1 MAGTRSTGQTG
12 RQMEGTTGDEL
23 QGGRHRDPAKASA
36 TAERLVAAARRV
48 LARGGPSALTVQSV
62 AEEAGTYPDSVR
74 YHFGGKAGL
83 VAAVVHS
90 LVNDQNFRAIAR
102 QSGAAPRDE
111 VIHQLTVADGELLL
125 DRDSY
130 RDFFALLA
138 AVLPDPEL
146 RERIAELYAGYR
158 TLYEGVLRSGG
169 DLSDD
174 EAAVLATL
182 MNAVVDG
189 LAVQKLL
196 DPDAVQVDR
205 VLSYWEE
212 LVRRAIEG

>member
-1 MAGTRSTGQTG
+1 
-12 RQMEGTTGDEL
+12 
-23 QGGRHRDPAKASA
+23 
-36 TAERLVAAARRV
+36 V

-83 VAAVVHS
+83 VEAVVES
-90 LVNDQNFRAIAR
+90 LVNDQSFRAIAR
-102 QSGAAPRDE
+102 QTGTAPRDE
-111 VIHQLTVADGELLL
+111 VLHQLTVADGELLL

-130 RDFFALLA
+130 RDFFALFA
-138 AVLPDPEL
+138 AVLPDDEL

-158 TLYEGVLRSGG
+158 TLYEGVLCSEG
-169 DLSDD
+169 DLSGD
-174 EAAVLATL
+174 EARALATL

-196 DPDAVQVDR
+196 DPDAVSLDR
-205 VLSYWEE
+205 VLPYWEGLLRTALAE
-212 LVRRAIEG
+212 RGGSQPLNESDPLDRGRP